1 MCEPSIVIGSIIGA
15 GQAITGVA
23 EQNRRYRAQVDAV
36 NRSNAIARQK
46 YLNDVQISAFN
57 DQRKGEVF
65 TAQLKADAASRE
77 RFFRQREI
85 NQIEANRASE
95 SAQAELR
102 EKVTESM
109 FKSQEALAKAI
120 QAQGKIL
127 TSGAQ
132 EGQSLS
138 LMLDDAERQMGME
151 EAQLNASIFDATR
164 SYGLKQFGVQLGQ
177 YSSDVSAMN
186 QITTS
191 AAVAPTASF
200 KTIKPIMQNPPEKPS
215 ALGPILGGFAAGVGA
230 YAGLEAAA
238 N

>member
-1 MCEPSIVIGSIIGA
+1 MCEPSIVIGSIIGVGSA
-15 GQAITGVA
+15 VTGIQD
-23 EQNRRYRAQVDAV
+23 QNRRYRAQVDAV
-36 NRSNAIARQK
+36 NRSNMIARQK
-46 YLNDVQISAFN
+46 YLNDTQISKFN

-65 TAQLKADAASRE
+65 TAQLKADALSRQ
-77 RFFRQREI
+77 RFFKQREI

-120 QAQGKIL
+120 QAQGKVL

-132 EGQSLS
+132 SGQSLS
-138 LMLDDAERQMGME
+138 LMLDDAERQMGYE

-164 SYGLKQFGVQLGQ
+164 SYGLKQFGVELDQ
-177 YSSDVSAMN
+177 YSSDISAMN
-186 QITTS
+186 AITTS

-200 KTIKPIMQNPPEKPS
+200 QTIKPIDQNPPEKPS
-215 ALGPILGGFAAGVGA
+215 ALGL
-230 YAGLEAAA
+230 Y
-238 N
+238 